1 MERAPNRGSSWEHFR
16 HEKRCPHV
24 NHDLEFAPVSVQGDE
39 FNIFLLF
46 VYFVFRRDKEE
57 GDAFS
62 DHSDDAG
69 EYKDDSG
76 IEGDPRSENSDSDF
90 LKNLKTFDGPKNKL
104 SLNKVDKC
112 LENDLI
118 HLSPLHLSKMLARKN
133 RNTEGEQ
140 RSCRNCNFDQQKFSE
155 SPSRKLYHSPVKKR
169 RQLAMRPP
177 WKLSLS
183 TRPSLRWDPFSGRTE
198 YNGYVFSKGPTSGAR
213 GSPLSRSPVK
223 KGILKNPDVAAR
235 AVYKN
240 RKGAPVRGIVIR
252 NHKNSL

>member
-1 MERAPNRGSSWEHFR
+1 
-16 HEKRCPHV
+16 
-24 NHDLEFAPVSVQGDE
+24 
-39 FNIFLLF
+39 
-46 VYFVFRRDKEE
+46 
-57 GDAFS
+57 
-62 DHSDDAG
+62 
-69 EYKDDSG
+69 
-76 IEGDPRSENSDSDF
+76 
-90 LKNLKTFDGPKNKL
+90 
-104 SLNKVDKC
+104 
-112 LENDLI
+112 
-118 HLSPLHLSKMLARKN
+118 MLARKN

-198 YNGYVFSKGPTSGAR
+198 YNGYVFSRGPTSGAR
-213 GSPLSRSPVK
+213 GSLLSRSPVK

-240 RKGAPVRGIVIR
+240 RKSAPVRGIVIR
-252 NHKNSL
+252 NHREFSLAGNGFDLLLKISESLIKYSYSTFERTYIDTII